1 MFRCNLCD
9 TVSQPSAKPVK
20 VVVETRR
27 VQYYRSGSEGREA
40 ELIGNGVETVREIMV
55 GPCCME
61 GKLQ

>member
-9 TVSQPSAKPVK
+9 TVSQPSAKPIK

-27 VQYYRSGSEGREA
+27 VRYYRDA
-40 ELIGNGVETVREIMV
+40 ELVGSGVETVREITV
-55 GPCCME
+55 GPCCLE